1 MEGLRQALCLIYVA
15 LAEAAGGTDTLRRA
29 NAIIRDGLDDGIIDS
44 PEGICILA
52 GILDELGSELDAV
65 ADIAP
70 PAFDSIFDDLALGTL
85 AAA

>member
-52 GILDELGSELDAV
+52 SRRNRQR
-65 ADIAP
+65 
-70 PAFDSIFDDLALGTL
+70 T
-85 AAA
+85 